1 MSKAQR
7 RQINCILVNHDCT
20 IARVPFLTLWITPG
34 VTMLATICVSHPF
47 RHNPRNNTFTS
58 VYETPININAKK
70 QSKASSEVRGHPEQN
85 HSSSMHAI
93 QHVSVLWLTGIVVA
107 VYGTRGKTVYGCVYS
122 KDCYLY
128 WTPRSK
134 KAVKNLRFDPEHL
147 YPLLLD
153 HKGLIPSL
161 REVVGGSEAVVTEVV
176 WNGDWLRLF
185 LFPWQGLDTPLHLAH
200 FMLQRAKIICQEKQ
214 LHIPSSP
221 LLSHLFLS
229 VWVCLCL

>member
-85 HSSSMHAI
+85 HSSIMRAI

-134 KAVKNLRFDPEHL
+134 KAVKTWDLTL
-147 YPLLLD
+147 
-153 HKGLIPSL
+153 S
-161 REVVGGSEAVVTEVV
+161 
-176 WNGDWLRLF
+176 
-185 LFPWQGLDTPLHLAH
+185 
-200 FMLQRAKIICQEKQ
+200 ICIHYCWITK
-214 LHIPSSP
+214 
-221 LLSHLFLS
+221 
-229 VWVCLCL
+229 V